1 MNSSLDG
8 LPTENATKYLQQMI
22 RAKLETVPLSRLNRC
37 SGFTL
42 RTQNEMQKRKGHPA
56 TGWPLLQGRI
66 VPTELENPSKL
77 SATNLMSLK
86 TGVSRDFYEINVFVF
101 NDLQNQ
107 LISAASVAD

>member
-1 MNSSLDG
+1 MHKRTRPPANRAASS
-8 LPTENATKYLQQMI
+8 
-22 RAKLETVPLSRLNRC
+22 
-37 SGFTL
+37 F
-42 RTQNEMQKRKGHPA
+42 
-56 TGWPLLQGRI
+56 QGRI

-86 TGVSRDFYEINVFVF
+86 TGVSRNFYEINVFVF

>member
-1 MNSSLDG
+1 MLG
-8 LPTENATKYLQQMI
+8 
-22 RAKLETVPLSRLNRC
+22 
-37 SGFTL
+37 
-42 RTQNEMQKRKGHPA
+42 TQRKGHPA

-86 TGVSRDFYEINVFVF
+86 TGVSRDFCEINVFVF

-107 LISAASVAD
+107 SISGASVAD